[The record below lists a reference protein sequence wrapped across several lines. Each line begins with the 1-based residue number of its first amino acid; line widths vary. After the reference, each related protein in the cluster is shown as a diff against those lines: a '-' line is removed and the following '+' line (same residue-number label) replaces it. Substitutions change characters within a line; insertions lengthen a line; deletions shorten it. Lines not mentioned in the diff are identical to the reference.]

1 MIDYEAAKKVLALLN
16 HKHLTLGAVESLTG
30 GLFSSTICSIPGASA
45 VFKGSLVTY
54 SASEKEKLL
63 GIDPKLIEEKGVV
76 SKEVAH
82 EMALK
87 GKTVLGV
94 DVVVSFTGNA
104 GPTKEEG
111 QAPVGRVNMALA
123 MNDDVLDFEENILL
137 PRNEMREECV
147 NIILQKI
154 IKNFEKN

>member
-30 GLFSSTICSIPGASA
+30 GLFSSTICSVPGASS

-54 SASEKEKLL
+54 AASEKVSLL
-63 GIDPKLIEEKGVV
+63 GIDPKLIEDKGVV
-76 SKEVAH
+76 SKEVAR
-82 EMALK
+82 EMASR
-87 GKTVLGV
+87 GKTVLNV
-94 DVVVSFTGNA
+94 DVAVSFTGNA

-111 QAPVGRVNMALA
+111 QAPVGRVHMALA
-123 MNDDVLDFEENILL
+123 INDDVYNFEEDILL

-147 NIILQKI
+147 NRMILKI
-154 IKNFEKN
+154 IEKI